1 MTHAGYAIAGSC
13 HFPPSENNS
22 VLTGR
27 HESEHQTCHG
37 TRRPSRG
44 LLRNAT
50 SSWRTTVRRPGD
62 RGGGG
67 AELSPGPPRMPTS
80 PFPPRMPT
88 SRPQSPFIPVTGGCV
103 KQDSYYFCI
112 KTYLKCHE
120 FSTEAASASDPKRPE
135 GNNTTFST

>member
-62 RGGGG
+62 RGGGRSR
-67 AELSPGPPRMPTS
+67 AVPRPAPHANIPIPAPHANITATIPIHPSHWRVRQTGLVLFLYQNVFEMP
-80 PFPPRMPT
+80 
-88 SRPQSPFIPVTGGCV
+88 
-103 KQDSYYFCI
+103 
-112 KTYLKCHE
+112 
-120 FSTEAASASDPKRPE
+120 
-135 GNNTTFST
+135 